1 MENKNDFSQGNIY
14 KHIMGL
20 AIPMTIAQ
28 MVQVLYNIVDRIY
41 IGHLQGSSSLAL
53 TGLGLTFPIVTIVA
67 AFTNLFG
74 MGGAPLCSIARGKND
89 MERAEVIMG
98 NTFIL
103 LIISSFILML
113 SSYIFMKPLLYIF
126 GASDITYPYAAEY
139 LKIYL
144 LGTPFIMLGTGMN
157 GFINSQG
164 FGKIGM
170 MTILLGAIINIIL
183 DPIFIF
189 YFNLGISGAAIATI
203 ISQLLSVIWVMKFLL
218 GDKTILKLN
227 KKSMKLESELSKN
240 IMGLG
245 LAGFVMSATNGAVQ
259 IACNATLKGQGG
271 DVYIGIM
278 TVLSS
283 IRDVIMLPI
292 HGVTTG
298 AQPVL
303 GYNYGAKKYDR
314 IKKGIFFIT
323 VVTVIYMLIAWIVVF
338 IFPENFI
345 KVFSSD
351 NELLV
356 KGIPAMNIYYFGF
369 FMMAFQVAGQSIFV
383 ALGQSKQAVFFSL
396 FRKIIVVVPLTL
408 FLPYVANLGVKGVF
422 LAEPISNFVGG
433 TACYIA
439 MLMTIGKI
447 LKDEREKI

>member
-1 MENKNDFSQGNIY
+1 MENRNDFSQGSIY
-14 KHIMGL
+14 RHIMSL

-41 IGHLQGSSSLAL
+41 IGHLEAGSSLAL
-53 TGLGLTFPIVTIVA
+53 TGLGLTFPIITIIS

-89 MERAEVIMG
+89 MERAETIMG
-98 NTFIL
+98 NTFFL
-103 LIISSFILML
+103 LLVSSFVLML
-113 SSYIFMKPLLYIF
+113 ASYVFMKPLLYMF
-126 GASDITYPYAAEY
+126 GASDTTYPYAKEY

-144 LGTPFIMLGTGMN
+144 LGTPFVMVGTGMN

-170 MTILLGAIINIIL
+170 MTILFGAIANIIL

-189 YFNLGISGAAIATI
+189 YFELGISGAAIATI
-203 ISQLLSVIWVMKFLL
+203 LSQLLSAIWVMKFLL
-218 GDKTILKLN
+218 GEKTILKLT
-227 KKSMKLESELSKN
+227 KKNMRLEGELIKS
-240 IMGLG
+240 ITGLG

-259 IACNATLKGQGG
+259 IACNATLKGHGG
-271 DVYIGIM
+271 DIYVGIM

-283 IRDVIMLPI
+283 IRDVIILPI

-314 IKKGIFFIT
+314 IKKGIIFVT
-323 VVTVIYMLIAWIVVF
+323 VVTVIYMLLAWIIVF
-338 IFPENFI
+338 LYPGSFI

-351 NELLV
+351 MELIV

-408 FLPYVANLGVKGVF
+408 FLPYVADLGIKGVF
-422 LAEPISNFVGG
+422 LAEPISNFIGG
-433 TACYIA
+433 AACYIV
-439 MLMTIGKI
+439 MLFTIKR
-447 LKDEREKI
+447 LLVEKEN

>member
-1 MENKNDFSQGNIY
+1 MENRNDFSQGSIY
-14 KHIMGL
+14 RHIMSL

-41 IGHLQGSSSLAL
+41 IGHLEAGSSLAL
-53 TGLGLTFPIVTIVA
+53 TGLGLTFPIITIIS

-89 MERAEVIMG
+89 MERAETIMG
-98 NTFIL
+98 NTFFL
-103 LIISSFILML
+103 LLVSSFVLML
-113 SSYIFMKPLLYIF
+113 ASYVFMKPLLYMF
-126 GASDITYPYAAEY
+126 GASDTTYPYAKEY

-144 LGTPFIMLGTGMN
+144 LGTPFVMLGTGMN

-170 MTILLGAIINIIL
+170 MTILLGAIVNIIL

-189 YFNLGISGAAIATI
+189 YFELGISGAAIATI
-203 ISQLLSVIWVMKFLL
+203 LSQLLSAIWVMKFLL
-218 GDKTILKLN
+218 GEKTILKLT
-227 KKSMKLESELSKN
+227 KKNMRLEGELIKS
-240 IMGLG
+240 ITGLG

-259 IACNATLKGQGG
+259 IACNATLKGHGG
-271 DVYIGIM
+271 DIYVGIM

-283 IRDVIMLPI
+283 IRDVIILPI

-314 IKKGIFFIT
+314 IKKGIIFIT
-323 VVTVIYMLIAWIVVF
+323 VVTVIYMLLAWIIVF
-338 IFPENFI
+338 LYPGSFI

-351 NELLV
+351 MELIV

-408 FLPYVANLGVKGVF
+408 FLPYVADLGIKGVF

-439 MLMTIGKI
+439 MLMTIRKI
-447 LKDEREKI
+447 LKDERKKI

>member
-1 MENKNDFSQGNIY
+1 MENRNDFSQGSIY
-14 KHIMGL
+14 RHIMSL

-41 IGHLQGSSSLAL
+41 IGHLEAGSSLAL
-53 TGLGLTFPIVTIVA
+53 TGLGLTFPIITIIS

-89 MERAEVIMG
+89 MERAETIMG
-98 NTFIL
+98 NTFFL
-103 LIISSFILML
+103 LLVSSFVLML
-113 SSYIFMKPLLYIF
+113 ASYVFMKPLLYMF
-126 GASDITYPYAAEY
+126 GASDTTYPYAKEY

-144 LGTPFIMLGTGMN
+144 LGTPFVMLGTGMN

-170 MTILLGAIINIIL
+170 MTILLGAIVNIIL

-189 YFNLGISGAAIATI
+189 YLKLGISGAAIATI
-203 ISQLLSVIWVMKFLL
+203 LSQLLSAIWVMKFLL
-218 GDKTILKLN
+218 GEKTILKLT
-227 KKSMKLESELSKN
+227 KKNMRLEGELIKN
-240 IMGLG
+240 ITGLG

-259 IACNATLKGQGG
+259 IACNATLKGHGG
-271 DVYIGIM
+271 DIYVGIM

-283 IRDVIMLPI
+283 IRDVIILPI

-314 IKKGIFFIT
+314 IKKGIIFVT
-323 VVTVIYMLIAWIVVF
+323 VVTVIYMLLAWIIVF
-338 IFPENFI
+338 LYPGSFI

-351 NELLV
+351 MELIV

-408 FLPYVANLGVKGVF
+408 FLPYVADLGIKGVF
-422 LAEPISNFVGG
+422 LAEPISNFIGG
-433 TACYIA
+433 AACYIV
-439 MLMTIGKI
+439 MLFTIKK
-447 LKDEREKI
+447 LLNSSDN

>member
-1 MENKNDFSQGNIY
+1 MENRNDFSQGSIY
-14 KHIMGL
+14 RHIMSL

-41 IGHLQGSSSLAL
+41 IGHLEAGSSLAL
-53 TGLGLTFPIVTIVA
+53 TGLGLTFPIITIIS

-89 MERAEVIMG
+89 MERAETIMG
-98 NTFIL
+98 NTFFL
-103 LIISSFILML
+103 LLVSSFVLML
-113 SSYIFMKPLLYIF
+113 ASYVFMKPLLYMF
-126 GASDITYPYAAEY
+126 GASDTTYPYAKEY

-144 LGTPFIMLGTGMN
+144 LGTPFVMLGTGMN

-170 MTILLGAIINIIL
+170 MTILLGAIVNIIL

-189 YFNLGISGAAIATI
+189 YLKLGISGAAIATI
-203 ISQLLSVIWVMKFLL
+203 LSQLLSAIWVMKFLL
-218 GDKTILKLN
+218 GEKTILKLT
-227 KKSMKLESELSKN
+227 KKNMRLEGELIKS
-240 IMGLG
+240 ITGLG

-259 IACNATLKGQGG
+259 IACNATLKGHGG
-271 DVYIGIM
+271 DIYVGIM

-283 IRDVIMLPI
+283 IRDVIILPI

-314 IKKGIFFIT
+314 IKKGIIFVT
-323 VVTVIYMLIAWIVVF
+323 VVTVIYMLLAWIIVF
-338 IFPENFI
+338 LYPGSFI

-351 NELLV
+351 MELIV

-408 FLPYVANLGVKGVF
+408 FLPYVADLGIKGVF

-439 MLMTIGKI
+439 MLMTIRKI
-447 LKDEREKI
+447 LKDERKKI

>member
-1 MENKNDFSQGNIY
+1 MENRNDFSQGSIY
-14 KHIMGL
+14 RHIMSL

-41 IGHLQGSSSLAL
+41 IGHLEAGSSLAL
-53 TGLGLTFPIVTIVA
+53 TGLGLTFPIITIIS

-89 MERAEVIMG
+89 MERAETIMG
-98 NTFIL
+98 NTFFL
-103 LIISSFILML
+103 LLVSSFVLML
-113 SSYIFMKPLLYIF
+113 ASYVFMKPLLYMF
-126 GASDITYPYAAEY
+126 GASDTTYPYAKEY

-144 LGTPFIMLGTGMN
+144 LGTPFVMLGTGMN

-170 MTILLGAIINIIL
+170 MTILFGAITNIIL

-189 YFNLGISGAAIATI
+189 YLKLGISGAAIATI
-203 ISQLLSVIWVMKFLL
+203 LSQLLSAIWVMKFLL
-218 GDKTILKLN
+218 GEKTILKLT
-227 KKSMKLESELSKN
+227 KKNMRLEGELIKS
-240 IMGLG
+240 ITGLG

-259 IACNATLKGQGG
+259 IACNATLKGHGG
-271 DVYIGIM
+271 DIYVGIM

-283 IRDVIMLPI
+283 IRDVIILPI

-314 IKKGIFFIT
+314 IKKGIIFVT
-323 VVTVIYMLIAWIVVF
+323 VVTVIYMLLAWIIVF
-338 IFPENFI
+338 LYPGSFI
-345 KVFSSD
+345 KVFTSD
-351 NELLV
+351 MELIV

-408 FLPYVANLGVKGVF
+408 FLPYVADLGIKGVF
-422 LAEPISNFVGG
+422 LAEPISNFIGG
-433 TACYIA
+433 AACYIV
-439 MLMTIGKI
+439 MLFTIKK
-447 LKDEREKI
+447 LLNSSDN

>member
-259 IACNATLKGQGG
+259 IACNATLKGHGG

-323 VVTVIYMLIAWIVVF
+323 IVTVIYMLIAWIVVF

-351 NELLV
+351 NE
-356 KGIPAMNIYYFGF
+356 
-369 FMMAFQVAGQSIFV
+369 
-383 ALGQSKQAVFFSL
+383 
-396 FRKIIVVVPLTL
+396 
-408 FLPYVANLGVKGVF
+408 
-422 LAEPISNFVGG
+422 VGR
-433 TACYIA
+433 AHV
-439 MLMTIGKI
+439 
-447 LKDEREKI
+447 

>member
-1 MENKNDFSQGNIY
+1 MENRNDFSQGSIY
-14 KHIMGL
+14 RHIMSL

-41 IGHLQGSSSLAL
+41 IGHLEAGSSLAL
-53 TGLGLTFPIVTIVA
+53 TGLGLTFPIITIIS

-89 MERAEVIMG
+89 MERAETIMG
-98 NTFIL
+98 NTFFL
-103 LIISSFILML
+103 LLVSSFVLML
-113 SSYIFMKPLLYIF
+113 ASYVFMKPLLYMF
-126 GASDITYPYAAEY
+126 GASDTTYPYAKEY
-139 LKIYL
+139 LKLYL
-144 LGTPFIMLGTGMN
+144 LGTPFVMLGTGMN

-164 FGKIGM
+164 FGKMGM
-170 MTILLGAIINIIL
+170 MTILLGAIVNIIL

-189 YFNLGISGAAIATI
+189 YFELGISGAAIATI
-203 ISQLLSVIWVMKFLL
+203 LSQLLSAIWVMKFLL
-218 GDKTILKLN
+218 GEKTILKLT
-227 KKSMKLESELSKN
+227 KKNMRLEGELIKN
-240 IMGLG
+240 ITGLG

-259 IACNATLKGQGG
+259 IACNATLKGHGG
-271 DVYIGIM
+271 DIYVGIM

-283 IRDVIMLPI
+283 IRDVIILPI

-314 IKKGIFFIT
+314 IKKGIIFVT
-323 VVTVIYMLIAWIVVF
+323 VVTVIYMLLAWIIVF
-338 IFPENFI
+338 LYPGSFI

-351 NELLV
+351 MELIV

-408 FLPYVANLGVKGVF
+408 FLPYVADLGIKGVF
-422 LAEPISNFVGG
+422 LAEPISNFIGG
-433 TACYIA
+433 AACYIV
-439 MLMTIGKI
+439 MLFTIKK
-447 LKDEREKI
+447 LLNSSDN

>member
-1 MENKNDFSQGNIY
+1 MENRNDFSQGSIY
-14 KHIMGL
+14 RHIMSL

-41 IGHLQGSSSLAL
+41 IGHLEAGSSLAL
-53 TGLGLTFPIVTIVA
+53 TGLGLTFPIITIIS

-89 MERAEVIMG
+89 MERAETIMG
-98 NTFIL
+98 NTFFL
-103 LIISSFILML
+103 LLVSSFILML
-113 SSYIFMKPLLYIF
+113 ASYVFMKPLLYMF
-126 GASDITYPYAAEY
+126 GASDTTYPYAKEY
-139 LKIYL
+139 LKLYL
-144 LGTPFIMLGTGMN
+144 LGTPFVMLGTGMN

-170 MTILLGAIINIIL
+170 MTILFGAITNIIL

-189 YFNLGISGAAIATI
+189 YLKLGISGAAIATI
-203 ISQLLSVIWVMKFLL
+203 LSQLLSAIWVMKFLL
-218 GDKTILKLN
+218 GEKTILKLT
-227 KKSMKLESELSKN
+227 KKNMRLEGELIKS
-240 IMGLG
+240 ITGLG

-259 IACNATLKGQGG
+259 IACNATLKGHGG
-271 DVYIGIM
+271 DIYVGIM

-283 IRDVIMLPI
+283 IRDVIILPI

-314 IKKGIFFIT
+314 IKKGIIFVT
-323 VVTVIYMLIAWIVVF
+323 VVTVIYMLLAWIIVF
-338 IFPENFI
+338 LYPGSFI
-345 KVFSSD
+345 KVFTSD
-351 NELLV
+351 MELIV

-408 FLPYVANLGVKGVF
+408 FLPYVADLGIKGVF
-422 LAEPISNFVGG
+422 LAEPISNFIGG
-433 TACYIA
+433 AACYIV
-439 MLMTIGKI
+439 MLFTIKK
-447 LKDEREKI
+447 LLNSSDN

>member
-1 MENKNDFSQGNIY
+1 MENRNDFSQGSIY
-14 KHIMGL
+14 RHIMSL

-41 IGHLQGSSSLAL
+41 IGHLEAGSSLAL
-53 TGLGLTFPIVTIVA
+53 TGLGLTFPIITIIS

-74 MGGAPLCSIARGKND
+74 MGGAPLCSIARGKNN
-89 MERAEVIMG
+89 MERAETIMG
-98 NTFIL
+98 NTFFL
-103 LIISSFILML
+103 LLVSSFILML
-113 SSYIFMKPLLYIF
+113 ASYIFMKPLLYMF
-126 GASDITYPYAAEY
+126 GASDTTYPYAKEY

-144 LGTPFIMLGTGMN
+144 LGTPFVMLGTGMN

-170 MTILLGAIINIIL
+170 MTILFGAITNIIL

-189 YFNLGISGAAIATI
+189 YLKLGISGAAIATI
-203 ISQLLSVIWVMKFLL
+203 LSQLLSAIWVMKFLL
-218 GDKTILKLN
+218 GEKTILKLT
-227 KKSMKLESELSKN
+227 KKNMRLEGELIKS
-240 IMGLG
+240 ITGLG

-259 IACNATLKGQGG
+259 IACNATLKGHGG
-271 DVYIGIM
+271 DIYVGIM

-283 IRDVIMLPI
+283 IRDVIILPI

-314 IKKGIFFIT
+314 IKKGIIFVT
-323 VVTVIYMLIAWIVVF
+323 VVTVIYMLLAWIIVF
-338 IFPENFI
+338 LYPGSFI

-351 NELLV
+351 MELIV

-408 FLPYVANLGVKGVF
+408 FLPYVADLGIKGVF
-422 LAEPISNFVGG
+422 LAEPISNFIGG
-433 TACYIA
+433 AACYIV
-439 MLMTIGKI
+439 MLFTIKK
-447 LKDEREKI
+447 LLNSSDN

>member
-103 LIISSFILML
+103 LIISSFTLML

-259 IACNATLKGQGG
+259 IACNATLKGHGG

-323 VVTVIYMLIAWIVVF
+323 IVTVIYMLIAWIAVF

-439 MLMTIGKI
+439 MLMTIRKI

>member
-14 KHIMGL
+14 KHIMAL

-53 TGLGLTFPIVTIVA
+53 TGLGLTFPIVTVIA

-74 MGGAPLCSIARGKND
+74 MGGAPLCSIARGKSD
-89 MERAEVIMG
+89 MERAEIIMG
-98 NTFIL
+98 NIFIL
-103 LIISSFILML
+103 LVISSFILMF
-113 SSYIFMKPLLYIF
+113 SSYIFMKSLLYLF
-126 GASDITYPYAAEY
+126 GASDITYPYAEEY

-144 LGTPFIMLGTGMN
+144 LGTPFIMLGIGMN

-259 IACNATLKGQGG
+259 IACNATLKGHGG

-383 ALGQSKQAVFFSL
+383 ALGQSKQAVFFHSL
-396 FRKIIVVVPLTL
+396 
-408 FLPYVANLGVKGVF
+408 
-422 LAEPISNFVGG
+422 
-433 TACYIA
+433 
-439 MLMTIGKI
+439 
-447 LKDEREKI
+447 EK

>member
-1 MENKNDFSQGNIY
+1 MENRNDFSQGSIY
-14 KHIMGL
+14 RHTMSL

-41 IGHLQGSSSLAL
+41 IGHLEAGSSLAL
-53 TGLGLTFPIVTIVA
+53 TGLGLTFPIITIIS

-89 MERAEVIMG
+89 MERAETIMG
-98 NTFIL
+98 NTFFL
-103 LIISSFILML
+103 LLVSSFVLML
-113 SSYIFMKPLLYIF
+113 ASYVFMKPLLYMF
-126 GASDITYPYAAEY
+126 GASDTTYPYAKEY
-139 LKIYL
+139 LKLYL
-144 LGTPFIMLGTGMN
+144 LGTPFVMLGTGMN

-164 FGKIGM
+164 FGKMGM
-170 MTILLGAIINIIL
+170 MTILLGAIVNIIL

-189 YFNLGISGAAIATI
+189 YFELGISGAAIATI
-203 ISQLLSVIWVMKFLL
+203 LSQLLSAIWVMKFLL
-218 GDKTILKLN
+218 GEKTILKLT
-227 KKSMKLESELSKN
+227 KKNMRLEGELIKS
-240 IMGLG
+240 ITGLG

-259 IACNATLKGQGG
+259 IACNATLKGHGG
-271 DVYIGIM
+271 DIYVGIM

-283 IRDVIMLPI
+283 IRDVIILPI

-314 IKKGIFFIT
+314 IKKGIIFVT
-323 VVTVIYMLIAWIVVF
+323 VVTVIYMLLAWIIVF
-338 IFPENFI
+338 LYPGSFI

-351 NELLV
+351 MELIV

-408 FLPYVANLGVKGVF
+408 FLPYVADLGIKGVF
-422 LAEPISNFVGG
+422 LAEPISNFIGG
-433 TACYIA
+433 AACYIV
-439 MLMTIGKI
+439 MLFTIKK
-447 LKDEREKI
+447 LLNSSDN

>member
-1 MENKNDFSQGNIY
+1 MENRNDFSQGSIY
-14 KHIMGL
+14 RHIMSL

-41 IGHLQGSSSLAL
+41 IGHLEAGSSLAL
-53 TGLGLTFPIVTIVA
+53 TGLGLTFPIITIIS

-89 MERAEVIMG
+89 MERAETIMG
-98 NTFIL
+98 NTFFL
-103 LIISSFILML
+103 LLVSSFILML
-113 SSYIFMKPLLYIF
+113 ASYIFMKPLLYMF
-126 GASDITYPYAAEY
+126 GASDTTYPYAKEY

-144 LGTPFIMLGTGMN
+144 LGTPFVMLGTGMN

-164 FGKIGM
+164 FGKMGM
-170 MTILLGAIINIIL
+170 MTILLGAIANIIL

-189 YFNLGISGAAIATI
+189 YFELGISGAAIATI
-203 ISQLLSVIWVMKFLL
+203 LSQLLSAIWVMKFLL
-218 GDKTILKLN
+218 GEKTILKLT
-227 KKSMKLESELSKN
+227 KKNMRLEGELIKS
-240 IMGLG
+240 ITGLG

-259 IACNATLKGQGG
+259 IACNATLKGHGG
-271 DVYIGIM
+271 DIYVGIM

-283 IRDVIMLPI
+283 IRDVIILPI

-314 IKKGIFFIT
+314 IKKGIIFVT
-323 VVTVIYMLIAWIVVF
+323 VVTVIYMLLAWIIVF
-338 IFPENFI
+338 LYPESFI

-351 NELLV
+351 MELIV

-408 FLPYVANLGVKGVF
+408 FLPYVADLGIKGVF
-422 LAEPISNFVGG
+422 LAEPISNFIGG
-433 TACYIA
+433 AACYIV
-439 MLMTIGKI
+439 MLFTIKK
-447 LKDEREKI
+447 LLNSSDN

>member
-14 KHIMGL
+14 KHIMAL

-53 TGLGLTFPIVTIVA
+53 TGLGLTFPIVTVIAV
-67 AFTNLFG
+67 FTNLFG
-74 MGGAPLCSIARGKND
+74 MGGAPLCSIARGKSD
-89 MERAEVIMG
+89 MERAEIIMG

-103 LIISSFILML
+103 LVISSFILMF
-113 SSYIFMKPLLYIF
+113 SSYIFMKPLLYLF
-126 GASDITYPYAAEY
+126 GASDITYPYAEEY

-203 ISQLLSVIWVMKFLL
+203 ISQLLSVIWVMKSLL

-439 MLMTIGKI
+439 MLMTIRKI